1 MLLTPTLEFDLVAAE
16 SEDRLSVLVD
26 LAAPEP
32 ARRTA
37 RPPATLQ
44 LVLDRSGSM
53 AGDRLEAAIR
63 AIDALISRLDE
74 RDRFGLVV
82 FDDDAQALV
91 PCGPLHDRGAI
102 RHALAHLRA
111 GSSTNLSA
119 GLGRGLLEARRAAG
133 DGGATV
139 VLLSDGHANVGAT
152 DHAALER
159 LAAGARAERITIS
172 TLGIGLGYDEEL
184 LAAIARGGAGDTH
197 FCEHADAA
205 IPALASE
212 VGHLLE
218 RVAQSVSL
226 EVAPAAPVASVSLF
240 NDLPCAAL
248 GDEGLVVELGDFH
261 AGEER
266 RLLLEFEIPAMPALG
281 LAQVA
286 ELRVRWLDAQ
296 TLDGHVATVPLH
308 VNVVPGD
315 QLASRVPN
323 PIVRSER
330 VFQTAQRAKRD
341 AAEALRRGDAP
352 AAAARFREAGDALA
366 SFAPSA
372 APGMAGELRGEA
384 ALLADMARDV
394 ELGVDAAVAKRALAD
409 RHRKERR
416 RGR

>member
-26 LAAPEP
+26 LSAPAAQQ
-32 ARRTA
+32 RTD

-53 AGDRLEAAIR
+53 AGGRLEAAIR
-63 AIDALISRLDE
+63 AIDALLSRLDE

-82 FDDDAQALV
+82 FDDDAQAII

-102 RHALAHLRA
+102 RHALAHLQA
-111 GSSTNLSA
+111 GTSTNLSA
-119 GLGRGLLEARRAAG
+119 GLGRGILEARRAAG
-133 DGGATV
+133 DGGATL
-139 VLLSDGHANVGAT
+139 VLLSDGHANQGVTEHG
-152 DHAALER
+152 ALER
-159 LAAGARAERITIS
+159 LAAGARKERITIS
-172 TLGIGLGYDEEL
+172 TLGIGLGYDEDL
-184 LAAIARGGAGDTH
+184 LTAIARGGAGDTH
-197 FCEHADAA
+197 FCEHADEA
-205 IPALASE
+205 IPALAGE

-218 RVAQSVSL
+218 KVAQSVSL
-226 EVAPAAPVASVSLF
+226 EVVPAAPVSSVSLF

-266 RLLLEFEIPAMPALG
+266 RLLLEFEIPAIPSLG
-281 LAQVA
+281 LGKVSD
-286 ELRVRWLDAQ
+286 LRVRWLDAD
-296 TLDGHVATVPLH
+296 TLDGHVAEVPLH

-315 QLASRVPN
+315 QLAGRLPN
-323 PIVRSER
+323 PVVRTER
-330 VFQTAQRAKRD
+330 VFQSAQKAKRD
-341 AAEALRRGDAP
+341 AADALRRGDAP
-352 AAAARFREAGDALA
+352 AAAARFRAASDALA

-372 APGMAGELRGEA
+372 APAMAGELRGEA
-384 ALLADMARDV
+384 ELLADMADDV
-394 ELGVDAAVAKRALAD
+394 AMGVDAAVAKRALAD